1 MEVLKLRW
9 TIKQI
14 VDLSQGYQC
23 GVVPDVLM
31 IPGDEQAHTWTVEIM
46 ENGQAVDLSGCTV
59 NAFFVR
65 GDGKTVFIV
74 GSVDANSASVVLAHE
89 CYAIAGLLRGIMKIL
104 KSDSVVSICE
114 AFFTVRESIPGQYID
129 PGDVVP
135 SIEDI
140 LQQMDSLAQLGE
152 NVSEAESLR
161 VQAESERVEA
171 EQKRDEAVA
180 QIVQN
185 AESGVYDGATF
196 TPAVSAEGVISWTN
210 DKGLANPQSVN
221 IKGADGLSVELQQD
235 GEYLQWRQSEGAWQ
249 NLVELSA
256 ITGPAGADG
265 TSPTISIGTVV
276 RAETTSEA
284 SATFTGTYPAYVLN
298 LVLPKGDT
306 GATGPTGETGP
317 AGADGV
323 SPTVD
328 VSKSGKITTI
338 TITDAQGAHTATIH
352 DGADGSGTGDMLKA
366 TYDAD
371 GDGVV
376 DDAERLGGQ
385 LPTYYA
391 PAATVPSVP
400 AWALSDTKPAYT
412 AEEVGAA
419 AAEHTHEQA
428 DVTGLSDA
436 LAGKLD
442 ASRVTISQTDLEEGT
457 SALADGALYFVY
469 EEPTA

>member
-1 MEVLKLRW
+1 MYCKC
-9 TIKQI
+9 I
-14 VDLSQGYQC
+14 
-23 GVVPDVLM
+23 
-31 IPGDEQAHTWTVEIM
+31 
-46 ENGQAVDLSGCTV
+46 
-59 NAFFVR
+59 FVR

-256 ITGPAGADG
+256 ITGRPGRMGQARPSPLVRLYERKPPARQARLLQG
-265 TSPTISIGTVV
+265 PIRLMCLISCC
-276 RAETTSEA
+276 
-284 SATFTGTYPAYVLN
+284 P
-298 LVLPKGDT
+298 
-306 GATGPTGETGP
+306 
-317 AGADGV
+317 
-323 SPTVD
+323 
-328 VSKSGKITTI
+328 
-338 TITDAQGAHTATIH
+338 
-352 DGADGSGTGDMLKA
+352 KA
-366 TYDAD
+366 TRVRQALP
-371 GDGVV
+371 
-376 DDAERLGGQ
+376 AKRARLARMAFR
-385 LPTYYA
+385 P
-391 PAATVPSVP
+391 P
-400 AWALSDTKPAYT
+400 WM
-412 AEEVGAA
+412 
-419 AAEHTHEQA
+419 
-428 DVTGLSDA
+428 
-436 LAGKLD
+436 
-442 ASRVTISQTDLEEGT
+442 
-457 SALADGALYFVY
+457 
-469 EEPTA
+469 